1 MNPRIRTP
9 FCYFACMLFLL
20 LLQAFDG
27 LAQNVYISPSGNDIS
42 GDGTPGN
49 PYQTITKGIAVAS
62 AGNTIILGNG
72 VYDELV
78 IINKSLT
85 IDGQSASQATVTY
98 TGTISNYTTTTPSLF
113 KVTAQHVTIQ
123 NINFIVNQNIV
134 HSAIHTSGNASFLQ
148 IYDNVI
154 TASGTAL
161 FIPPITGLA
170 YGRRNAIGINP
181 NFSVGGYTHYSAGL
195 TDITIA
201 RNVITGSTAV
211 QNGFMNAA
219 FRGGIA
225 ADRVSGLLI
234 GGSVADKNTIKTI
247 NQDVIV
253 RLFTNGDVT
262 VRNNDFNGGGMELS
276 VTNGSTGTIT
286 VENNNFSFLDPI
298 VPAFALLRMQIGD
311 AAKTTIVRNNNFSN
325 HNWFI
330 SMEDFGGALIDANTF
345 TPVVKDPGTPVN
357 NKFRLITVNTKV
369 LISSAATKLPLSAT
383 FVNNIFNGVAGAD
396 GKGIAFYHHDA
407 TASVFNLFTIGTP
420 GAENVFNSNITNY
433 VYVDNINGA
442 PANSLTAFPEYSGTF
457 ASNTAF
463 WTTDALAM
471 DNKFDI
477 GTGTPLRPDAMT
489 PAEQST
495 LDGLITDQLDDA
507 NTGKVILYNTVL
519 ASAPGGFSGM
529 STTQGALLKWFA
541 VAANSNDRFDVQ
553 KSTDGKNFTTIATLS
568 GKTVQPVNGC
578 YSYTDKTFSGTTYY
592 RLLQSGEGNTQASR
606 IIKISAPAAASP
618 VFTAWPNPVTDVI
631 YVHGNTAKNSI
642 TTCTLLDANGHLLY
656 TVSGT
661 GVALFPIDM
670 KRIPTGIYIIRASSA
685 GKNQSLQ
692 VIKQ

>member
-1 MNPRIRTP
+1 M
-9 FCYFACMLFLL
+9 LL
-20 LLQAFDG
+20 LLLSQAFNG
-27 LAQNVYISPSGNDIS
+27 FAQNVYISPSGNDAS

-49 PYQTITKGIAVAS
+49 PYQTITHGVTVAA

-85 IDGQSASQATVTY
+85 IDGQNASQATVTY
-98 TGTISNYTTTTPSLF
+98 TGTISNYSTTTPALF
-113 KVTAQHVTIQ
+113 KVTAQHVTIR

-154 TASGTAL
+154 TASGTAP
-161 FIPPITGLA
+161 FIPLITGLA

-181 NFSVGGYTHYSAGL
+181 NFSVGGYTHYNTGL

-225 ADRVSGLLI
+225 ADKVSGLVI

-247 NQDVIV
+247 NHDVIV

-262 VRNNDFNGGGMELS
+262 IRNNDFNGGGVEMS
-276 VTNGSTGTIT
+276 VTNNTTGTIM
-286 VENNNFSFLDPI
+286 VEGNNFDFNDAI
-298 VPAFALLRMQIGD
+298 VPAFALLRMQTGD
-311 AAKTTIVRNNNFSN
+311 ANKTTIIRENNFTN
-325 HNWFI
+325 HNWFV
-330 SMEDFGGALIDANTF
+330 SMENYSGALIDGNIF

-369 LISSAATKLPLSAT
+369 LISSAATRLPVSAT
-383 FVNNIFNGVAGAD
+383 FINNVFNGLASAD
-396 GKGIAFYHHDA
+396 GKGISFYNHDA
-407 TASVFNLFTIGTP
+407 TTSVFNLFTIGQP
-420 GAENVFNSNITNY
+420 GSENAFNPGITNY

-442 PANSLTAFPEYSGTF
+442 AANSLPTFPEYTGTF

-463 WTTDALAM
+463 WATDALAI
-471 DNKFDI
+471 DNRFDV
-477 GTGTPLRPDAMT
+477 GGAVLLRPDEMT
-489 PAEQST
+489 VAEQAI
-495 LDGLITDQLDDA
+495 LDGHIADQLDDA
-507 NTGKVILYNTVL
+507 NTGKVILYNLVL
-519 ASAPGGFSGM
+519 ASAPAGFSAI
-529 STTQGALLKWFA
+529 STTHGALLKWFA
-541 VAANSNDRFDVQ
+541 AASNSNDRFDVE

-568 GKTVQPVNGC
+568 GKTLQPVNGC
-578 YSYTDKTFSGTTYY
+578 YSYTDKTFTGTVYY
-592 RLLQSGEGNTQASR
+592 RLLQSGDGNTQASR
-606 IIKISAPAAASP
+606 VVKVSSPAAASP
-618 VFTAWPNPVTDVI
+618 VFTAWPNPTKDII
-631 YVHGNTAKNSI
+631 YVHGNTVKNAV
-642 TTCTLLDANGHLLY
+642 TTCTLFDAQGNLLY

-661 GVALFPIDM
+661 GVTLFPVDM
-670 KRIPTGIYIIRASSA
+670 TRLPTGIYIIRASSG